1 MTIDLIITVTGWL
14 LSSAGNL
21 SSQAPSPHKSLH
33 LWLQK
38 MIYKISHELGTLDD
52 YEITDSS
59 ARMRLLIDGLNP
71 ITKEM
76 VIDFVYGEE
85 SLLTLD
91 YEGLKNHCTLCYRLS
106 HLAADCPEWP
116 PLSEGAS
123 TERRS
128 LQHPSMEIT
137 PRHQEKSVYDGN
149 MEQPRS
155 HQTRSPARKSPT
167 GYPLPPAAPKPYSQR
182 LDRHGRRFGDR
193 VSLSSNPAQPL
204 KNKITAEIVPRSSN
218 TDSVRRKDYHSRP
231 LPIVG
236 PSSQRSRREDRSKER
251 PQDYN
256 SFGRVVRR
264 RREQR
269 RSPLTAPCLSLL

>member
-1 MTIDLIITVTGWL
+1 
-14 LSSAGNL
+14 
-21 SSQAPSPHKSLH
+21 
-33 LWLQK
+33 
-38 MIYKISHELGTLDD
+38 
-52 YEITDSS
+52 
-59 ARMRLLIDGLNP
+59 
-71 ITKEM
+71 
-76 VIDFVYGEE
+76 
-85 SLLTLD
+85 
-91 YEGLKNHCTLCYRLS
+91 
-106 HLAADCPEWP
+106 
-116 PLSEGAS
+116 
-123 TERRS
+123 
-128 LQHPSMEIT
+128 
-137 PRHQEKSVYDGN
+137 

-193 VSLSSNPAQPL
+193 VSLASNPAQPL

-256 SFGRVVRR
+256 SPGRVRTSPIASHSNNDMHHANLHYSSGTYNLPPRPPLERNLNISYFTPPPTLPVPSIEEVMEELREVTYQYTNCPDPTESAARR
-264 RREQR
+264 QR
-269 RSPLTAPCLSLL
+269 VLDSESRGLMEETTARIIEAASAPAILFSGPTTALLPT